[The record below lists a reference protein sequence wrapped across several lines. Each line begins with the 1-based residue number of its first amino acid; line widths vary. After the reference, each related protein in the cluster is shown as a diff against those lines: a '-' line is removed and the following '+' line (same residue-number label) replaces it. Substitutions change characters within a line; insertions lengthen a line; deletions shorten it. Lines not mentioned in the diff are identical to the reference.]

1 MFAIAWCLIQC
12 PEYRIPEIV
21 FGFGDW
27 VGFFF
32 DIVKNS
38 FKLQIISIYKRI
50 RHLIKIIIEKL

>member
-1 MFAIAWCLIQC
+1 MFAIVRCLIQC

-38 FKLQIISIYKRI
+38 FKLKIISIYKRS
-50 RHLIKIIIEKL
+50 RYLIKIIIEKL

>member
-1 MFAIAWCLIQC
+1 MFAIAWCLVQC

-27 VGFFF
+27 VVFFF

-38 FKLQIISIYKRI
+38 FKLKIISIYKRS
-50 RHLIKIIIEKL
+50 RYLIKIIIEKL